1 MATGGPLATDPR
13 LLAALAAAADPDGF
27 LPFDRYMDRALYAEG
42 VGYYARPSSP
52 FGPAGDFYTAAEVHP
67 LFAAT
72 IAGRIAEIRRRFPA
86 ERPFVLVEVGP
97 GEGHLAAAI
106 VNELGRS
113 EGRARPRE
121 RGLDRPLPRT
131 PASGGRPGPCRR
143 RTARH
148 AGPRPRLHRFVGGV
162 RRSRP
167 RQRAP
172 GCAARS
178 DGCGAP
184 TTGGSSWACDFSTAQ
199 SCPAESQSRRPV
211 IGPPLPQ
218 HAPDGTVFEF
228 SPAAEGLVREVADH
242 LVRGALLIDDYGMD
256 EGELLAGHP
265 GGTLE
270 GIRAHRS
277 GWDPVEAPG
286 ATDLSAF
293 VNFTR
298 IRAVAEAAGLKVT
311 YDRRQAEA
319 LGDWGFPQRFESA
332 IRSAGNPE
340 AEVRIRLAAKNLLFG
355 FERFRILELE
365 PAPAPDAP
373 NA

>member
-113 EGRARPRE
+113 EGRAGPVSVVLIDRSPELLRRAVGRVRAVAE
-121 RGLDRPLPRT
+121 PLGTPVHARDSIGSLGVFEGVVLASELLDALPVR
-131 PASGGRPGPCRR
+131 RVR
-143 RTARH
+143 RTDD
-148 AGPRPRLHRFVGGV
+148 GWVELGV
-162 RRSRP
+162 RLL
-167 RQRAP
+167 
-172 GCAARS
+172 
-178 DGCGAP
+178 DGAVV
-184 TTGGSSWACDFSTAQ
+184 
-199 SCPAESQSRRPV
+199 PAESQSRRPV